1 SPPCRWVRPRRARWK
16 ACEWPLASPGTVI
29 PSSRSAPG
37 GGAAPSVTEAIRSPS
52 TSIRTRSATPR
63 PGPPPATPA
72 CQALTAVLSAAR
84 QLLDDRGQGLD
95 PGQAVVD
102 LGRLGRAVAGAG
114 RVADEQHGRG
124 RGGGQ
129 GAGVVAGG
137 RRQPCRLQARGPQAG
152 V

>member
-37 GGAAPSVTEAIRSPS
+37 GGSAPSVTEAIRSPS
-52 TSIRTRSATPR
+52 TWIRTRSATPR
-63 PGPPPATPA
+63 PGPSQASSA

-114 RVADEQHGRG
+114 GGGGEHKGRG
-124 RGGGQ
+124 GGGGQ
-129 GAGVVAGG
+129 GARGVGG
-137 RRQPCRLQARGPQAG
+137 GQRA
-152 V
+152 